1 VFFAADRPVIDPAM
15 SIAVALAAIA
25 LLGFAAWRDFATR
38 TIPDGVSIALAAI
51 GIGTQALAGL
61 WPLVTAIAT
70 AAALGGLLVFLH
82 ARDMLGGG
90 DVKLATALAL
100 CLSPGDTL
108 NMVFATAL
116 AGGVLGVF
124 YLALQR
130 LLPVPT
136 SSRPET
142 RPQGAPWRL
151 LAVEAWRIR
160 RRGPLPYGVAIAAGG
175 TLVLLQTTA
184 S

>member
-1 VFFAADRPVIDPAM
+1 M
-15 SIAVALAAIA
+15 SIAVALVAIA

-51 GIGTQALAGL
+51 GLGSQALGGL
-61 WPLVTAIAT
+61 WPLLTSVAT
-70 AAALGGLLVFLH
+70 AATLGAILVFLH

-90 DVKLATALAL
+90 DVKLASALAL
-100 CLSPGDTL
+100 CLSPADTL

-136 SSRPET
+136 SGRPVP
-142 RPQGAPWRL
+142 RPQGAPQRL